1 MIYLLA
7 KYTLLFLLAAAL
19 GFILGYWF
27 SRRNIEDVS
36 ESYEDLRKANARSDD
51 RHWSRLWNQLAA
63 LPEPKETD
71 LSGVIQGIGNVQKSI
86 GGLPAPEIVN
96 LQPIE
101 ARLDALAEKV
111 RNIPQ
116 PKPVDIKPIESRL
129 DALTESVRNIPAP
142 PAPVDIAPV
151 RTQIDAVRS
160 AVAAIPQPEATDLQ
174 PLESRLDSLVETVR
188 NMPRPPTPL
197 PVDLEP
203 LRKELR
209 SLREDIGRIPVVE
222 TGAVDLSPITT
233 SIDLVRNQLKAFP
246 RPQPVD
252 LQPVDRRLTAIE
264 KELERVGKRVAS
276 ISRAPR
282 LAVAEAPPR
291 QTREQPRVLSAAL
304 YGKKDDLKLISGVG
318 PKLETLLNKN
328 GVYYFWQVAE
338 WNRRDIDIIDDRLDA
353 FKGRILR
360 DNWVDQARQ
369 LRKQPS
375 AAAMPDDI

>member
-7 KYTLLFLLAAAL
+7 KYTLLFLLTAAL
-19 GFILGYWF
+19 GFVLGYWF
-27 SRRNIEDVS
+27 SRRNFEDVS

-51 RHWSRLWNQLAA
+51 KQWSRLWDQLAA
-63 LPEPKETD
+63 LPKPRETD
-71 LSGVIQGIGNVQKSI
+71 LTGVIQGIDSVQKAV
-86 GGLPAPEIVN
+86 GGIPAPKAVN
-96 LQPIE
+96 LEPIE
-101 ARLDALAEKV
+101 SRLDALAEKI
-111 RNIPQ
+111 RNIPA
-116 PKPVDIKPIESRL
+116 PKPADLKPIESRL

-188 NMPRPPTPL
+188 NMPRPPTPI

-222 TGAVDLSPITT
+222 TGAGVDLSPITT

-246 RPQPVD
+246 RQQSVD
-252 LQPVDRRLTAIE
+252 LQPIDRRLTAIE

-276 ISRAPR
+276 IGRAPLR
-282 LAVAEAPPR
+282 AAAPPR
-291 QTREQPRVLSAAL
+291 PIREQPRVLSAAL

-318 PKLETLLNKN
+318 PKLEGLLNKN

-369 LRKQPS
+369 LREQPS
-375 AAAMPDDI
+375 AARMPDDI